1 MKSQCYLTEY
11 PVDYY
16 EESRGGLSVLSSR
29 ERLVSDGG
37 KKSSQIKVITTQ
49 RVMREAADKR
59 GLCKS

>member
-1 MKSQCYLTEY
+1 M
-11 PVDYY
+11 
-16 EESRGGLSVLSSR
+16 LSSR

>member
-1 MKSQCYLTEY
+1 MLTNGIS
-11 PVDYY
+11 
-16 EESRGGLSVLSSR
+16 SRSTTGASLSVLSSR